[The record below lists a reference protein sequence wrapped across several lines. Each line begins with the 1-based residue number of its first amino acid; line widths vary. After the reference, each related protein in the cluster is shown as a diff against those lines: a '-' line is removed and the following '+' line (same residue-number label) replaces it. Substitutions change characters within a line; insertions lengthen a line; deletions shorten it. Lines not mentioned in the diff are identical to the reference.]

1 MNQIINRIKEDF
13 NKLKSNYLAIS
24 FLVCT
29 AILVGIINTLI
40 VAVLSTLVLV
50 IYLYLKD
57 EFDFRKAKQFFS
69 KKKGA

>member
-29 AILVGIINTLI
+29 AIFVGIINTLI
-40 VAVLSTLVLV
+40 ILVLSILVLA

-57 EFDFRKAKQFFS
+57 EFDFQKAKEFFT
-69 KKKGA
+69 KKKGD

>member
-13 NKLKSNYLAIS
+13 NKLKSNYLAII

-29 AILVGIINTLI
+29 AIFVGIINTLI
-40 VAVLSTLVLV
+40 ILVLSILVLA

-57 EFDFRKAKQFFS
+57 EFDFQKAKEFFT
-69 KKKGA
+69 KKKGN